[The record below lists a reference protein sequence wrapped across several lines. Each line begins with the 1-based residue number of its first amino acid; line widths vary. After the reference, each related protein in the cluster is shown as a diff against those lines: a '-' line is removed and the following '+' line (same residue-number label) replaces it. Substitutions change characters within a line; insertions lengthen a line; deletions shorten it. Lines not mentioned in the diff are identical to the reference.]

1 MTNVSIGPMPPEKAI
16 KWFKSKGYALGF
28 DWRDVW
34 KEEHAIAFT
43 VAKAASIDLLQDI
56 RGELEK
62 ALVSGETFESFQKNL
77 KPKLVARGWW
87 GRGGPGV
94 SSYGGGTSS
103 GESGGAIIKYKR
115 KK

>member
-62 ALVSGETFESFQKNL
+62 PLFPAKRSRAFKNL

-115 KK
+115 KNK